1 MDLSLSKLQE
11 MVKDREA
18 WDAAG
23 HGITSQTRLSNWATS
38 SSWGVLYA
46 HVSNNTGYYLIKKKI
61 QPNEDKMVPTCLA
74 FHLAKYETVH
84 LSIGTVAVVDRL
96 VIFPSKSV
104 TPP

>member
-1 MDLSLSKLQE
+1 
-11 MVKDREA
+11 
-18 WDAAG
+18 
-23 HGITSQTRLSNWATS
+23 
-38 SSWGVLYA
+38 
-46 HVSNNTGYYLIKKKI
+46 
-61 QPNEDKMVPTCLA
+61 MVPACLA